1 MKILLTEIEI
11 VFENS
16 EIVTVPANFVEDI
29 RIVDIKGS
37 LFGSGEDILRMNYA
51 DKIFLKLDSR
61 AAAQIARIQR
71 YDDITGLKLKFSDG
85 TSENIYARWE
95 GSDERNS
102 LQRSYFD
109 AAGDFVV
116 KIVNG

>member
-37 LFGSGEDILRMNYA
+37 LFGSGEDILRMNCA

-71 YDDITGLKLKFSDG
+71 YDDIAFLKLKFSDG
-85 TSENIYARWE
+85 TSENIYASWE
-95 GSDERNS
+95 GPDEQNF
-102 LQRSYFD
+102 LQRSHFD

-116 KIVNG
+116 EIDNG